1 MARKGLPGKNW
12 TTDYDFSSLGGPGAG
27 KIGGVRWAL
36 SKGYNPYTGER
47 TNKSFKQ
54 ILAAKREK
62 DRLEEERKKDPYG
75 VEKAIT
81 KYNERQ
87 DKDKAA
93 HQAWS
98 KEVGAGL
105 ENWLGST
112 SNIRSDLNQRYEQN
126 AKDLAAPVNLGSNA
140 AQVGGSAGTVMNP
153 NAATLTSAT
162 GTHAHQT
169 NALSKLSEIQ
179 GTSAWL
185 AGKDLSDAGMK
196 EFKYKQSQIP
206 KIYNDAKNKYES
218 ELREAVRDIEAKK
231 ELAMIQAEASMYG
244 SQLGLLG
251 SLSGDQA
258 ANQRE
263 LLKSQTDIRN
273 TDANNASDERI
284 ALMNNSL
291 ERWKAQFT
299 NKDDPKSVG
308 ELWSSFYN
316 GQFGENDAGR
326 KAFFVGGEGNNKG
339 NLLDGAWVGAKF
351 LFDASAMQ
359 DEPLKKHFG
368 GSAGIK
374 RARDQYLLDYARQ
387 VITQFEPGSSQ
398 FNQAKRRLAGLPNVN
413 ASTVNKW
420 FRIAENQLNQ

>member
-36 SKGYNPYTGER
+36 SRGYNPYTGER

-54 ILAAKREK
+54 ILAAKRQK
-62 DRLEEERKKDPYG
+62 DAEEAERKKDPYG

-81 KYNERQ
+81 KYNDRQ
-87 DKDKAA
+87 NKDMAA

-98 KEVGAGL
+98 KEVATGL

-169 NALSKLSEIQ
+169 NAMSKLSEIQ

-251 SLSGDQA
+251 SLAGDQA
-258 ANQRE
+258 DNQQA
-263 LLKSQTDIRN
+263 LLGAQTDIRN
-273 TDANNASDERI
+273 VDANNASRERI
-284 ALMNNSL
+284 AMMNASL
-291 ERWKAQFT
+291 ERWKAQFS
-299 NKDDPKSVG
+299 NKGGDKNFN
-308 ELWSSFYN
+308 EMWSSYYN
-316 GQFGENDAGR
+316 GQFGEDAAGNKR
-326 KAFFVGGEGNNKG
+326 IFEVGGQGK
-339 NLLDGAWVGAKF
+339 LLDGAWLGAKA
-351 LFDASAMQ
+351 LFADGAASDPNIQAMLGGQ
-359 DEPLKKHFG
+359 DIN
-368 GSAGIK
+368 A
-374 RARDQYLLDYARQ
+374 ARMASVTEFARQ
-387 VITQFEPGSSQ
+387 AIGSYG
-398 FNQAKRRLAGLPNVN
+398 NNRTMINRAKTKLYTLAGKKMVEK
-413 ASTVNKW
+413 A
-420 FRIAENQLNQ
+420 FQQALNDINNG

>member
-47 TNKSFKQ
+47 SNKSFKA
-54 ILAAKREK
+54 ILAAKRKRDAE
-62 DRLEEERKKDPYG
+62 EEERKKDPYG
-75 VEKAIT
+75 VEKAIK

-87 DKDKAA
+87 DADKKA
-93 HQAWS
+93 HQEWS
-98 KEVGAGL
+98 TAVGTGL

-112 SNIRSDLNQRYEQN
+112 NNIRSDLNQRYEQN

-153 NAATLTSAT
+153 NAATMTSAT

-169 NALSKLSEIQ
+169 NAMSKLSEIQ

-185 AGKDLSDAGMK
+185 SGKDLSDAGMK

-251 SLSGDQA
+251 SLAGDQA
-258 ANQRE
+258 SNQRA
-263 LLKSQTDIRN
+263 LLDSQTDIRN
-273 TDANNASDERI
+273 ADANNASRERI
-284 ALMNNSL
+284 AMMNNSL
-291 ERWKAQFT
+291 ERWKAQFS
-299 NKDDPKSVG
+299 NKGDSTDFN
-308 ELWSSFYN
+308 EMWSSYYN
-316 GQFGENDAGR
+316 GQFGEDAAGNKR
-326 KAFFVGGEGNNKG
+326 IFDVGGQGQ
-339 NLLDGAWVGAKF
+339 LLDGAWLGAKQ
-351 LFDASAMQ
+351 LF
-359 DEPLKKHFG
+359 
-368 GSAGIK
+368 SAG
-374 RARDQYLLDYARQ
+374 
-387 VITQFEPGSSQ
+387 
-398 FNQAKRRLAGLPNVN
+398 
-413 ASTVNKW
+413 
-420 FRIAENQLNQ
+420 AENDQNIKAMLGDQSIEEARAASLREFARTAIGSYGNNTTMINRAKTKLYTIAGRKEVQKAFEEAIQEIGSR

>member
-47 TNKSFKQ
+47 TNKSFQQ
-54 ILAAKREK
+54 ILAAKRQK
-62 DRLEEERKKDPYG
+62 DAEEAERKKDPYG

-87 DKDKAA
+87 NKDMAA

-98 KEVGAGL
+98 KEVGTGL

-169 NALSKLSEIQ
+169 NAMGKLAEIQ

-185 AGKDLSDAGMK
+185 SGKDLSDAGMK

-251 SLSGDQA
+251 SLAGDQA
-258 ANQRE
+258 NNQRA
-263 LLKSQTDIRN
+263 LLGAQTDIRN
-273 TDANNASDERI
+273 TDADNASRERI
-284 ALMNNSL
+284 AMMNASL
-291 ERWKAQFT
+291 ERWKAQFQG
-299 NKDDPKSVG
+299 KDGSKDFN
-308 ELWSSFYN
+308 EMWSSYYN
-316 GQFGENDAGR
+316 GQFGEDAAGNKR
-326 KAFFVGGEGNNKG
+326 IFEVGGQGK
-339 NLLDGAWVGAKF
+339 LLDGAWLGAKA
-351 LFDASAMQ
+351 LFADGAASDPNIQAMLGGQ
-359 DEPLKKHFG
+359 DIN
-368 GSAGIK
+368 A
-374 RARDQYLLDYARQ
+374 ARMASVTEFARQ
-387 VITQFEPGSSQ
+387 AIGSYG
-398 FNQAKRRLAGLPNVN
+398 NNRTMINRAKTKLYTLAGKKMVEKAFQQAFNDIN
-413 ASTVNKW
+413 NG
-420 FRIAENQLNQ
+420 

>member
-1 MARKGLPGKNW
+1 MAKGLPGKNW

-36 SKGYNPYTGER
+36 SKGYNPYTGEKS
-47 TNKSFKQ
+47 NKSFKQ
-54 ILAAKREK
+54 ILAAKRKKDAEAEEK
-62 DRLEEERKKDPYG
+62 KKDPYG

-98 KEVGAGL
+98 KEVATGL

-169 NALSKLSEIQ
+169 NAMSKLSEIQ

-251 SLSGDQA
+251 SLAGDQA
-258 ANQRE
+258 DNQQA
-263 LLKSQTDIRN
+263 LLGAQTDIRN
-273 TDANNASDERI
+273 VDANNASRERI
-284 ALMNNSL
+284 AMMNASL
-291 ERWKAQFT
+291 ERWKAQFQ
-299 NKDDPKSVG
+299 NKGGDKNFN
-308 ELWSSFYN
+308 EMWSSYYN
-316 GQFGENDAGR
+316 GQFGEDAAGNKR
-326 KAFFVGGEGNNKG
+326 VFEVGNQGK
-339 NLLDGAWVGAKF
+339 LLDGAWLGAKA
-351 LFDASAMQ
+351 LFADGAATDSNIKAMLGGQNINDARMASIT
-359 DEPLKKHFG
+359 EF
-368 GSAGIK
+368 
-374 RARDQYLLDYARQ
+374 ARQ
-387 VITQFEPGSSQ
+387 AIGSYG
-398 FNQAKRRLAGLPNVN
+398 NNKTMINRAKTKLYTLAGKKMVEK
-413 ASTVNKW
+413 A
-420 FRIAENQLNQ
+420 FQQALNDINNG